1 MELNIVQ
8 QEDLRILKEELIKE
22 IKEIVKSNIVNQ
34 PKKEWLP
41 EKEAME
47 VLDVSKSTIQN
58 YRKDGLLPFSQHGKK
73 IMYKYKDLN
82 FFLIKN
88 YINNG
93 E

>member
-1 MELNIVQ
+1 MKVNIVK
-8 QEDLRILKEELIKE
+8 QEDIKTFKTELMREFVKILETHLE
-22 IKEIVKSNIVNQ
+22 NQ

-58 YRKDGLLPFSQHGKK
+58 YRRDGLLPFSQHGKK